1 VNADELRPHRHE
13 PPPGWPPEVFAAV
26 TDALAAALVAS
37 WRRSQRED
45 ARALVGFRGTANF
58 VFDPEKPAAPEA
70 GTEPAR

>member
-26 TDALAAALVAS
+26 TDALAAAIIAG

-45 ARALVGFRGTANF
+45 ATA
-58 VFDPEKPAAPEA
+58 VTEA
-70 GTEPAR
+70 GPEPA